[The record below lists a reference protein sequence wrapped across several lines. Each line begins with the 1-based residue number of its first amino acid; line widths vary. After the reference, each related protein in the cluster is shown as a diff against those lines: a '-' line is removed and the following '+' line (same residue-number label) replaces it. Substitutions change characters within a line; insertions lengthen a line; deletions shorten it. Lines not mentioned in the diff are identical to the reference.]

1 MTFTPPHSLEAE
13 TAVLGACL
21 LSPQACQTAVDTLTP
36 EDFYRTAHGQVFS
49 AVVEQYERGRVD
61 TVTVTELLSDRG
73 RLDEVGGPV
82 AVHDLTDTTP
92 SPAAV
97 EHYARIV
104 ADKAR
109 RRAGIEQARRFAAS
123 LSEADD
129 VDESV
134 DALVEQLTTR
144 RGTSTVVDKDRVA
157 GDFIRALGDG
167 NLNPTFASGWSSLD
181 RLWQLPQAA
190 LTTVTGLPSSG
201 KALALTT
208 PIPTPTG
215 WTTMGELS
223 VGDRV
228 LDDRGNPCTVVAAT
242 EVMTDHPCFEMSF
255 ADGTSIV
262 ADADH
267 KWLTRDRAARMSAA
281 ESSKRTGPPKK
292 RGTDQSHKR
301 AIPAVRS
308 TKEIAETLMVE
319 RGRRNNHS
327 VPVPNELQLPEIE
340 VPIDPYVL
348 GVWLGDGFSQS
359 AQVSIGAQDLELV
372 DHIRSCGTRVVLH
385 ERGGNYVATVG
396 AIRGTGVC
404 SRNHQITPGVKCVP
418 CGNESSAAWR
428 RGDPVPDRPNR
439 PLSGRLRELDLLGNK
454 HIPSVYLR
462 GSAEQRLALL
472 QGLMDTDGTISSKGN
487 CSYTSTSQKIA
498 EGVLELAVS
507 LGIRARIREGRA
519 RLSGR
524 DIGPKWDVSFTTTR
538 PVFRLSRKLQRLPSS
553 VIHDQWQAIV
563 GCDPVPSEP
572 VRCIQV
578 DSPSKL
584 FLAGP
589 GMVPTHNSTWLD
601 VLLWRILQRND
612 DARVAYFSP
621 EQGPSE
627 DHLFELVTT
636 WLGRTPQGTDGQ
648 RVDEAMRWWLD
659 RIDWI
664 DDVRDNTPSA
674 VLSVARRM
682 SPDIL
687 VVDPYNNLAP
697 DLRNRGERQDLVIQD
712 LLRRFRRF
720 ARDTGCA
727 VVIVAHPRQ
736 TEQVAGTQ
744 NVFKVPTAAHIS
756 GGQEWWNASDT
767 VITVWRN
774 QSGERPEEFGQ
785 PEDAQIVVQKVRR
798 KAWGRQGRSTLRF
811 DHYARRY
818 EGMTHV

>member
-36 EDFYRTAHGQVFS
+36 EDFYRAAHGQVFS

-92 SPAAV
+92 SPGAV

-109 RRAGIEQARRFAAS
+109 RREGIEQARRFAAS

-190 LTTVTGLPSSG
+190 LTTITGLPSSG
-201 KALALTT
+201 K
-208 PIPTPTG
+208 
-215 WTTMGELS
+215 
-223 VGDRV
+223 
-228 LDDRGNPCTVVAAT
+228 
-242 EVMTDHPCFEMSF
+242 
-255 ADGTSIV
+255 
-262 ADADH
+262 
-267 KWLTRDRAARMSAA
+267 
-281 ESSKRTGPPKK
+281 
-292 RGTDQSHKR
+292 
-301 AIPAVRS
+301 S
-308 TKEIAETLMVE
+308 T
-319 RGRRNNHS
+319 
-327 VPVPNELQLPEIE
+327 
-340 VPIDPYVL
+340 
-348 GVWLGDGFSQS
+348 F
-359 AQVSIGAQDLELV
+359 
-372 DHIRSCGTRVVLH
+372 
-385 ERGGNYVATVG
+385 
-396 AIRGTGVC
+396 
-404 SRNHQITPGVKCVP
+404 
-418 CGNESSAAWR
+418 
-428 RGDPVPDRPNR
+428 
-439 PLSGRLRELDLLGNK
+439 
-454 HIPSVYLR
+454 
-462 GSAEQRLALL
+462 
-472 QGLMDTDGTISSKGN
+472 
-487 CSYTSTSQKIA
+487 
-498 EGVLELAVS
+498 
-507 LGIRARIREGRA
+507 
-519 RLSGR
+519 
-524 DIGPKWDVSFTTTR
+524 
-538 PVFRLSRKLQRLPSS
+538 
-553 VIHDQWQAIV
+553 
-563 GCDPVPSEP
+563 
-572 VRCIQV
+572 
-578 DSPSKL
+578 
-584 FLAGP
+584 
-589 GMVPTHNSTWLD
+589 LD
-601 VLLWRILQRND
+601 VMLWRILQRND

-756 GGQEWWNASDT
+756 GGQEWWNHSDT
-767 VITVWRN
+767 ILTVWRN

-798 KAWGRQGRSTLRF
+798 KAWGRQGRTTLRF
-811 DHYARRY
+811 DEHERRY
-818 EGMTHV
+818 ADRPVMESVA